1 MISNRANS
9 QNSPTGGRGRRPNN
23 QQNLRRPNNQQ
34 SLLRAG
40 GGGGLLSSRD
50 RFIQPTAPRRKR
62 PFRPRTTTTTTSRPL
77 IEHNVFDYYYDE
89 FVYDEQYEC
98 PPRDQSY
105 STPDPVQCDK

>member
-1 MISNRANS
+1 MEIDSYYDLSLISNRDI
-9 QNSPTGGRGRRPNN
+9 SPSGPSGGRRRRPNG
-23 QQNLRRPNNQQ
+23 QQ

-40 GGGGLLSSRD
+40 GGGVLSSRD
-50 RFIQPTAPRRKR
+50 RFIPTAPRRKR

-77 IEHNVFDYYYDE
+77 VAQHNVFDYYYDE